1 MHRFLHG
8 ERDGAIAVY
17 RFIDERVRQSERSK
31 RSQHGDKELRRARK
45 NENMQIEESGRERDE
60 YRETIA

>member
-1 MHRFLHG
+1 M
-8 ERDGAIAVY
+8 Y
-17 RFIDERVRQSERSK
+17 RFIDERVRQSERPK
-31 RSQHGDKELRRARK
+31 RSQHGEKELRRARK